1 MNGDQEITRV
11 SYSFAKLQP
20 VYNEDRILSNYVL
33 NFSLSLAAGSL
44 QACVNTMLIPSQCCT
59 LSCIYDVAF

>member
-20 VYNEDRILSNYVL
+20 DYNRDRILSNYVL